1 MEPTL
6 VVCGSK
12 VRALAQRLNTE
23 LAEHI
28 LGFAVANSIMH
39 AAHPDA
45 QPNACQRC
53 RAAAI
58 VDMSDARVW
67 LALFCRF
74 SCNRERK
81 AELQRHLERG
91 GLPRS
96 GSKSTSGHFNISLP
110 RCKTGAFLHLRS

>member
-1 MEPTL
+1 MESTL

-28 LGFAVANSIMH
+28 LGFAVANSIMP
-39 AAHPDA
+39 AACDDA

-58 VDMSDARVW
+58 VDIYDARVW
-67 LALFCRF
+67 VAWFSRF
-74 SCNRERK
+74 SCKRERK
-81 AELQRHLERG
+81 AELQRHLRLDG
-91 GLPRS
+91 RFQS
-96 GSKSTSGHFNISLP
+96 N
-110 RCKTGAFLHLRS
+110 

>member
-12 VRALAQRLNTE
+12 VHALAQRLNE
-23 LAEHI
+23 ALAEHV

-39 AAHPDA
+39 EAHEDA

-67 LALFCRF
+67 LAWFSRF
-74 SCNRERK
+74 SCKRERK
-81 AELQRHLERG
+81 IELERHLERG
-91 GLPRS
+91 GRFPHS
-96 GSKSTSGHFNISLP
+96 GRFRAQSS
-110 RCKTGAFLHLRS
+110 